1 MSRTQT
7 KIAAVG
13 TVAALGVLGAAAMAS
28 GGADSTASVGTQ
40 PALVAPEVRTVV
52 VKKVVH
58 RTKYVKAKAPASR
71 PRAASTAA
79 VAPAPPRV
87 GYSGDDATR
96 DDTKLTKLT
105 SRTSGA
111 AGGDESHGG
120 YREESEEGG
129 EENGED

>member
-71 PRAASTAA
+71 ARAASTAA

-96 DDTKLTKLT
+96 DDTKLT

-129 EENGED
+129 EEDGED